1 MKMRYVTASLTAA
14 LVLPMTAPTE
24 ARVFGP
30 QIPFSVA
37 DLPPG
42 QFRQALENLP
52 PVAQQRAMTWLNGFS
67 FPAQDTQHLRVDQQ
81 GGIFYADLPLT
92 EANAA
97 GVTAPEAI
105 TLPAAD
111 PNVLFTLHSKPGAS
125 RIVFLDFDGHTISGT
140 AWNSTYSQLQ
150 AKAFDLDGNPDSF
163 NATEAASIAEIWH
176 RIAEDYAPYDI
187 DVTTQD
193 PATQGIAFGPQVGRV
208 LITKDSDQQGQ
219 PMPSMGAGGVAYV
232 NVWGRSDYA
241 SLYSPALVYYN
252 NLANGTTY
260 IAEAASHELGHN
272 LGLGHDGSATASY
285 YSGLGSDSSLVSWA
299 PIMGVGYYKNVTQ
312 WSRGEYSGA
321 SNSQDDLAIIANKL
335 TYRPDDH
342 GDDTAN
348 ASLLQADGNGMVSAT
363 NPENDA
369 YNGQPQNKGIIGRN
383 QNGALIDRDLFYFDA
398 DSGPLTLSVTPA
410 WDAFTRTLRRG
421 ANLDIKATLLDQN
434 GTTVASSDPNDDTL
448 ASLTINLQQGRYYLA
463 IEGVGNSQTPYS
475 NYASLGQYFISGQ
488 FPPSGTQVNLPP
500 SAAFSVSCDG
510 FNCNFS
516 DNSYDSDGTIVAW
529 QWDFADDTRSTL
541 TNPSH
546 TYTAPGN
553 YTVVLWV
560 TDDQGLQSSAQQQ
573 VSISDPNAVPPS
585 MPTALLT
592 TDNANGSASISW
604 NGDATATSYEIQR
617 ETRHPKNGRWTSTTL
632 LSSVTAPLTTLTDSS
647 GTGTFRYSVRALNS
661 YGVSGWSSWSQIT
674 VSDSTGGGS
683 GGGGGGGGKCSPR
696 KNSC

>member
-1 MKMRYVTASLTAA
+1 
-14 LVLPMTAPTE
+14 
-24 ARVFGP
+24 
-30 QIPFSVA
+30 
-37 DLPPG
+37 
-42 QFRQALENLP
+42 
-52 PVAQQRAMTWLNGFS
+52 
-67 FPAQDTQHLRVDQQ
+67 
-81 GGIFYADLPLT
+81 
-92 EANAA
+92 
-97 GVTAPEAI
+97 
-105 TLPAAD
+105 
-111 PNVLFTLHSKPGAS
+111 
-125 RIVFLDFDGHTISGT
+125 
-140 AWNSTYSQLQ
+140 
-150 AKAFDLDGNPDSF
+150 
-163 NATEAASIAEIWH
+163 
-176 RIAEDYAPYDI
+176 
-187 DVTTQD
+187 
-193 PATQGIAFGPQVGRV
+193 
-208 LITKDSDQQGQ
+208 
-219 PMPSMGAGGVAYV
+219 
-232 NVWGRSDYA
+232 
-241 SLYSPALVYYN
+241 
-252 NLANGTTY
+252 
-260 IAEAASHELGHN
+260 
-272 LGLGHDGSATASY
+272 
-285 YSGLGSDSSLVSWA
+285 
-299 PIMGVGYYKNVTQ
+299 
-312 WSRGEYSGA
+312 
-321 SNSQDDLAIIANKL
+321 
-335 TYRPDDH
+335 
-342 GDDTAN
+342 
-348 ASLLQADGNGMVSAT
+348 
-363 NPENDA
+363 
-369 YNGQPQNKGIIGRN
+369 
-383 QNGALIDRDLFYFDA
+383 DLFYFDA

-632 LSSVTAPLTTLTDSS
+632 LGSVTAPLTTLTDSS

-683 GGGGGGGGKCSPR
+683 GGGGGGKCSPR